1 MLKYLL
7 PLRSD
12 GVSKYQ
18 PSERSPS
25 VPVIS
30 YTPFDLRVTA
40 GVDPNCD
47 SLCKSCLSVY
57 RLITGDDAFSVPSG
71 FLVVFPVVYISCQEP
86 IVPALTALK

>member
-18 PSERSPS
+18 PSDRSPS
-25 VPVIS
+25 APVIS
-30 YTPFDLRVTA
+30 YTPLIYERLLELP
-40 GVDPNCD
+40 PNCS
-47 SLCKSCLSVY
+47 SLSKSCLSVY

-71 FLVVFPVVYISCQEP
+71 FFGGLLCCTS
-86 IVPALTALK
+86 KKS